1 MQKTSRRVWPV
12 VLAAVIIT
20 VLALGLVFGPDALTY
35 FRAKNTQQQLQELYR
50 GACNLLFPAARAEEI
65 IPDPAVEVSQPL
77 VVHEDFA
84 GLFAQNQHLIGWL
97 TAGGSIDY
105 PVVQHDNEFYL
116 EHDFYG
122 KADINGTLFLN
133 AGNRLSPR
141 DSMLLIHGHN
151 MKSGAMFGDLDFFR
165 DYDYLSKYPIVRW
178 RTIADAEDALY
189 TPVAIFDASM
199 NPDAEGY
206 FNIGRIR
213 FNFDVPPT
221 EDFPLPRSTDLESH
235 IAAMRALSFWTSP
248 VLADS
253 TDEYLALVSCS
264 YNHDDGR
271 LTLVC
276 RKLRA
281 DETEE
286 SIRALYE

>member
-1 MQKTSRRVWPV
+1 MQKTKKRVWPV
-12 VLAAVIIT
+12 ILAAVLIT
-20 VLALGLVFGPDALTY
+20 VLALGMVFGPDAVAY
-35 FRAKNTQQQLQELYR
+35 FRAKDTQQQLQDLYR
-50 GACNLLFPAARAEEI
+50 GAGNWLFPTAQAEEI
-65 IPDPAVEVSQPL
+65 ILASLAEEPQPL

-84 GLFAQNQHLIGWL
+84 DLYAVNPHLIGWI

-122 KADINGTLFLN
+122 KEDNNGTIFLN
-133 AGNRLSPR
+133 GGNRLSPR
-141 DSMLLIHGHN
+141 DSVLLLHGHN

-165 DYDYLSKYPIVRW
+165 DFAYLSKYPIVRW
-178 RTIADAEDALY
+178 RTIADEEDALY
-189 TPVAIFDASM
+189 TPVALFDASM
-199 NPDAEGY
+199 NPDAQGY

-213 FNFDVPPT
+213 FNFDVPAT

-235 IAAMRALSFWTSP
+235 IAAMRSLSFWDAP
-248 VLADS
+248 VPADS

-286 SIRALYE
+286 SVRALYP